1 MLGQPIYML
10 APDVV
15 GFKLKGQ
22 LPEGVT
28 ATDMTLTI
36 VEMLRAHG
44 VVAKFVEFYGEGMK
58 KLSLADRATIANM
71 APEYGAT
78 CGFFPVDEVT
88 LDYLRLSGRSDELVE
103 NVRRYYTAQGMF
115 HTADTPDPVFTS
127 TLELDLS
134 TIEPSLA
141 GPKRP
146 QDRITLSGMASAFE
160 TSLTAPVGNSGHGL
174 NSEDTDKSVAVAGTD
189 YELNHGDVVI
199 AAITSCTN
207 TSNPGVMLAAG
218 LVARNY
224 ALGSVHQTLGETFSW
239 SRFSCC
245 D

>member
-1 MLGQPIYML
+1 
-10 APDVV
+10 
-15 GFKLKGQ
+15 
-22 LPEGVT
+22 
-28 ATDMTLTI
+28 
-36 VEMLRAHG
+36 
-44 VVAKFVEFYGEGMK
+44 MK
-58 KLSLADRATIANM
+58 KPFTDRATIANM

-88 LDYLRLSGRSDELVE
+88 LDYLRLSYRSDELVE

-134 TIEPSLA
+134 TIEPFFSI
-141 GPKRP
+141 PKRP

-160 TSLTAPVGNSGHGL
+160 ASLTAPVGHSGHGL

-218 LVARNY
+218 LVA
-224 ALGSVHQTLGETFSW
+224 AKPKI
-239 SRFSCC
+239 
-245 D
+245 